1 MISLPSIPPHP
12 IKVLALVHLLGIKPL
27 RYRSLGVSQDPN
39 VNTAQSMSSG
49 DCNAGSEVI
58 KMGEEAEKRHWA
70 GGVEKGQKESP
81 MRHLGS

>member
-1 MISLPSIPPHP
+1 
-12 IKVLALVHLLGIKPL
+12 
-27 RYRSLGVSQDPN
+27 
-39 VNTAQSMSSG
+39 MSSG